1 MTSSITHEELEKTE
15 KLLNELEDTNKFHNT
30 EEGSYHIPTCITRI
44 GIAINGVQQ
53 EVDDFYESINSND
66 YDQPDPQDVLDAI
79 LDDQDLD
86 KYRAGL
92 RNVISTDKAEKVIE
106 EIESHEV

>member
-53 EVDDFYESINSND
+53 EVDDFYESTN
-66 YDQPDPQDVLDAI
+66 
-79 LDDQDLD
+79 
-86 KYRAGL
+86 
-92 RNVISTDKAEKVIE
+92 
-106 EIESHEV
+106 